1 MERPIERRQSGG
13 ITAHPIA
20 GQLARFLV
28 AGGISTIV
36 YSAVYLPLAMFVF
49 GRAHAVLA
57 VPFAFAVAV
66 TVGYVLHSK
75 WSFRGHGGREPGG
88 ARQAKFVGVQGVGLG
103 LHAIITWIATDLLG
117 QPAWVPLVPG
127 LLLVPVVTFFLNRQW
142 VFR

>member
-1 MERPIERRQSGG
+1 MQRQIDGFRK
-13 ITAHPIA
+13 HPVA

-28 AGGISTIV
+28 AGGISTAM

-49 GRAHAVLA
+49 GRERAVLA

-75 WSFRGHGGREPGG
+75 WSFRDHGTREPGG
-88 ARQAKFVGVQGVGLG
+88 GRQAKFVVVQGVGLG
-103 LHAIITWIATDLLG
+103 LHAIITWVVTDLLG
-117 QPAWVPLVPG
+117 QAAWVPLVPG
-127 LLLVPVVTFFLNRQW
+127 LLLVPIVTFLLNRQW